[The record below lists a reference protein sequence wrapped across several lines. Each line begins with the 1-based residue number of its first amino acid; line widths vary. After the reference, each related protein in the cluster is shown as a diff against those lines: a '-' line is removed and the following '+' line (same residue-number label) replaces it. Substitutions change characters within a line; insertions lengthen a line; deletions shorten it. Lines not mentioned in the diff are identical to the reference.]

1 MEYQK
6 LGNVIQYVRNFE
18 ELQRSITVFIQTTRY
33 IIDHNEYG
41 IYLKMIRIFSLPVS
55 NSSRVIY
62 YVVLIYFFK
71 PLLGLSRILIY
82 RGNISFDKIFVV
94 FFFFITKRFILI
106 NCTLFLNF
114 KDVSYL
120 KNCGHLP
127 FVVHC
132 RATAVFT
139 GSLPKES
146 PEKRKI
152 NKAAKH

>member
-33 IIDHNEYG
+33 IIDHNGYG

-82 RGNISFDKIFVV
+82 RGNISFNKNFVV
-94 FFFFITKRFILI
+94 FFFFYYKTFHFNKLHLI
-106 NCTLFLNF
+106 FEFQRRQL
-114 KDVSYL
+114 
-120 KNCGHLP
+120 
-127 FVVHC
+127 
-132 RATAVFT
+132 
-139 GSLPKES
+139 
-146 PEKRKI
+146 PEKLRTSTFRSTLPCDGGIYRFVAQRVTGKKE
-152 NKAAKH
+152 NK